1 MLAHQLDIV
10 LPCYNPAK
18 DWAATVMASLTHLQQ
33 CLPDTE
39 LFVYLVNDGST
50 TGITPTDIDQLRQSL
65 KNLTYLNYAPNQGK
79 GHALRTGVAAAS
91 HQYCIYTDIDFP
103 YQEKDFLQIYQALR
117 SGQADLVAGVRD
129 KAYYTH
135 IPDVRARVSRLFR
148 FVLKKTIK
156 LPLYDTQCGLKG
168 FNRRGRELFLKTVT
182 KRYLFDFEFILLAA
196 KAPISVS
203 TVQVTL
209 KPNITFGALSFR
221 ILVTESLSY
230 AKLMLGKGKR
240 PYVAKT

>member
-10 LPCYNPAK
+10 LPCYNPGK
-18 DWAATVMASLTHLQQ
+18 NWVATVIASLTYLQQ

-39 LFVYLVNDGST
+39 LFIYLVNDGST

-65 KNLTYLNYAPNQGK
+65 KNFTYLAYTPNQGK
-79 GHALRTGVAAAS
+79 GHALRTGVAAAG

-103 YQEKDFLQIYQALR
+103 YYEKDFLQIYQALR

-129 KAYYTH
+129 KAYYSN
-135 IPDVRARVSRLFR
+135 IPDVRSRVSKLFR
-148 FVLKKTIK
+148 FVLTKTIK

-168 FNRRGRELFLKTVT
+168 FNQRGRELFLKTVT

-196 KAPISVS
+196 KAHLSVS
-203 TVQVTL
+203 SVQVTL

-221 ILVTESLSY
+221 ILATESISY
-230 AKLMLGKGKR
+230 LKLMLSKR
-240 PYVAKT
+240 KVPASG